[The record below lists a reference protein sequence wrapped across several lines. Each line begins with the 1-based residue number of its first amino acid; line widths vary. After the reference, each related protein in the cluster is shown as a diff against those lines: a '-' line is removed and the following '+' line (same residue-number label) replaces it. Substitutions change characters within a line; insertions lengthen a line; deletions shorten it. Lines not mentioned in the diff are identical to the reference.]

1 MDTFLHYWPFI
12 DYQCVGGVWG
22 YIIVPIGFTWAISL
36 TVDSGELGSWWHH
49 QMETF
54 SALLALC
61 GGKLAGHR
69 WIPHTKTSDA
79 ELWCFLRSEPWLNGC
94 VNNREARDLRR
105 HGANYDVTIMNLELL
120 FDVWLICAK
129 LQPVI
134 DDLKYDQISYREM
147 ILIHNKDHG
156 DVIIYRN
163 ASFLTFWDE
172 NPTVSIGFFLQRVIN
187 SMPWFFLYL

>member
-1 MDTFLHYWPFI
+1 MRGWGLGIYYRTYWI
-12 DYQCVGGVWG
+12 HVSH
-22 YIIVPIGFTWAISL
+22 IINGWFRGTRVMMTSSNGNIFRVTGPMW
-36 TVDSGELGSWWHH
+36 
-49 QMETF
+49 
-54 SALLALC
+54 
-61 GGKLAGHR
+61 GKLAGHR

-94 VNNREARDLRR
+94 VNNREAGDLRR

-129 LQPVI
+129 LQPII